1 MNKIEL
7 ARYIFIVG
15 N

>member
-7 ARYIFIVG
+7 KCEI
-15 N
+15 